1 MARRFILVSYD
12 IADDRRRNKVFKTLL
27 DYGDRIQYSVFCC
40 QVTRQE
46 LHRLK
51 EQLRNHVAFKEDR
64 ILFVDVGKV
73 ANQKPSPEIAYIG
86 QKWTPEE
93 RCQIV

>member
-1 MARRFILVSYD
+1 
-12 IADDRRRNKVFKTLL
+12 
-27 DYGDRIQYSVFCC
+27 
-40 QVTRQE
+40 
-46 LHRLK
+46 
-51 EQLRNHVAFKEDR
+51 
-64 ILFVDVGKV
+64 VGKV

>member
-12 IADDRRRNKVFKTLL
+12 ITDDRRRNRIVKTLL

-40 QVTRQE
+40 QVNRRE

-51 EQLRNHVAFKEDR
+51 ELLKKSSIPKDDR
-64 ILFVDVGKV
+64 ILFVDAVKV
-73 ANQKPSPEIAYIG
+73 DHQKPTPEISYIG
-86 QKWTPEE
+86 QKWVPEE
-93 RCQIV
+93 RCQIL